1 MSVSFNETFVL
12 TFSYAP
18 VYTFLTM
25 FSRGPKQQQ
34 KRVNNNYRRCIEKLQ
49 LKERSG
55 AGLSKLPV
63 CRYYK
68 QLRLLHNT
76 VSSDETNYN
85 VDIKF
90 AQRASPNIQSKV
102 IRGEGSGNVPVIHE
116 VTPPEKNRKLGPYRK
131 KPMVRKLKQTR
142 EEISITDLMI
152 KEQ

>member
-1 MSVSFNETFVL
+1 
-12 TFSYAP
+12 
-18 VYTFLTM
+18 M
-25 FSRGPKQQQ
+25 FSRGPKIAIE
-34 KRVNNNYRRCIEKLQ
+34 RVGNNYRRCIEKIQ
-49 LKERSG
+49 LEERSG
-55 AGLSKLPV
+55 AGSSKLPV
-63 CRYYK
+63 CRYYE

-90 AQRASPNIQSKV
+90 AQRASLNIQSKV

-142 EEISITDLMI
+142 
-152 KEQ
+152 KKFQ